1 MYYSLQGPGAALGLH
16 MDERHEATK
25 GHRGWET
32 TDRRS
37 VSWLLYLSGDGWGQ
51 PAGAGAGG
59 HLRAYCRRCAA
70 HVSCGA
76 HEGDL
81 QVGWLEGGGEAAA
94 GGEAGEGSAA
104 DAPVF
109 LTSWLRIEATAAER
123 AVGGAR
129 WHARSALYVV
139 PPAVP
144 HSPDTA
150 GSGGGREYLTP
161 PFGAD
166 SPAWLAASGG
176 GGGGACHGKGK
187 ADADADADAGAAD
200 DERAGA
206 ADEEEDVDNGDLG
219 MSPEAFASALRAQ
232 LPCASQRAA
241 FSGVEALPHPRQR
254 VVEVAPAGGT
264 LVLFDSVAVIHEVRH
279 HSPRT
284 HLYMPRSALLTNH
297 LLTHLLT
304 LHSLTHS
311 LACACT
317 LLAYLLGNV
326 MHQVLPTDA
335 GERVALA
342 GWFHEAQQDF
352 PEWHGE

>member
-1 MYYSLQGPGAALGLH
+1 MYYSLQGSGAALGLH

-37 VSWLLYLSGDGWGQ
+37 VSWLLYLSGEGWGQ

-59 HLRAYCRRCAA
+59 HLRAYCRRCSA

-76 HEGDL
+76 HEGNL
-81 QVGWLEGGGEAAA
+81 QVGWLDGGGEAAD

-109 LTSWLRIEATAAER
+109 LTSCLRVEATEAER
-123 AVGGAR
+123 AVSGAR
-129 WHARSALYVV
+129 WRERSALYLV
-139 PPAVP
+139 PPASGVSPDSPATPAAP

-150 GSGGGREYLTP
+150 GGGGGREYLTP

-176 GGGGACHGKGK
+176 GGGGAYHGEDK
-187 ADADADADAGAAD
+187 ADTDADADADA
-200 DERAGA
+200 A
-206 ADEEEDVDNGDLG
+206 ADEEDVDDDDLVRVRVSPRDYPSPSPNPNPNPNQAEEDVDDDDVG

-232 LPCASQRAA
+232 LARAAQRAA

-254 VVEVAPAGGT
+254 VVEVPPAGGT
-264 LVLFDSVAVIHEVRH
+264 LVLFDSVAVIHEVRP
-279 HSPRT
+279 HSPLT
-284 HLYMPRSALLTNH
+284 HLYTPRSALLYSPITY
-297 LLTHLLT
+297 LLS
-304 LHSLTHS
+304 HSLTH
-311 LACACT
+311 
-317 LLAYLLGNV
+317 
-326 MHQVLPTDA
+326 
-335 GERVALA
+335 
-342 GWFHEAQQDF
+342 
-352 PEWHGE
+352 